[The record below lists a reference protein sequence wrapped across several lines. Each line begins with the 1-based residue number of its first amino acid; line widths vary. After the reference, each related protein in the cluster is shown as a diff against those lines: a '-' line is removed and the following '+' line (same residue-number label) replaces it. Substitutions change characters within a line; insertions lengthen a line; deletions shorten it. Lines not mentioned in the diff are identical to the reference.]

1 MKSGSTRWWVTVVL
15 VSLGLFG
22 VAFAVTG
29 LLVGLP
35 APAAGGTCG
44 PGRGSEAAIVAFFDP
59 ITIGAGTEPPSTD
72 AAAHADWVASSRS
85 ARRRQTIGPAP
96 PSPFSSSPSA
106 WWSSAPC
113 WPGVGGMRTKNR
125 PRTPPPPGH
134 LHPGRV
140 TPSTILRRSRFWD
153 EGPVGQGI
161 ADGLV
166 AMPVGHLVCVSTPSR
181 AARRRSATGFSISHW

>member
-72 AAAHADWVASSRS
+72 AAAHADWVAFVQECQTAADDRAGAAFPILVISVGLVVIGAVL
-85 ARRRQTIGPAP
+85 ARRWRHADQKPTPYTPASWAP
-96 PSPFSSSPSA
+96 PP
-106 WWSSAPC
+106 
-113 WPGVGGMRTKNR
+113 R
-125 PRTPPPPGH
+125 PRHPLDPPEIPFLG
-134 LHPGRV
+134 
-140 TPSTILRRSRFWD
+140 
-153 EGPVGQGI
+153 
-161 ADGLV
+161 
-166 AMPVGHLVCVSTPSR
+166 
-181 AARRRSATGFSISHW
+181 